1 MQMHSIQYS
10 TFLGLHI
17 YSFFKELEQL
27 VYFMFLKTAHLGK
40 TSETALCTCTW
51 ESPATETPHLTIKVC
66 PLSSTTIVKISAI
79 VLPPLRF

>member
-1 MQMHSIQYS
+1 MHSIQYS

-40 TSETALCTCTW
+40 TSETALV
-51 ESPATETPHLTIKVC
+51 PALGRA
-66 PLSSTTIVKISAI
+66 LQQR
-79 VLPPLRF
+79 LPT